1 MLMPY
6 TAASPRR
13 SPTVWVRALVL
24 VPALAAACAEAPPL
38 EPRPASAPLAARAG
52 TELPFRGRLEA
63 KETSVPTTGGRLV
76 HLEGGGT
83 ATHLGRFTVVAD
95 FTLRVPSLRV
105 EDTPESPA
113 TIRLVAANGDVLE
126 ARFTGQGVLSGTTV
140 LIVEHVTIVGGTGR
154 FAGATGSF
162 VQTRTLARPTG
173 LSSATFEGTIS
184 LAR

>member
-1 MLMPY
+1 MPF
-6 TAASPRR
+6 TAATLRR
-13 SPTVWVRALVL
+13 SPTVWTRALVL

-63 KETSVPTTGGRLV
+63 KESSVPTTGGRLV

>member
-1 MLMPY
+1 MPY

-38 EPRPASAPLAARAG
+38 GPHPADAPLAARAG
-52 TELPFRGRLEA
+52 TELPFRGKLEA
-63 KETSVPTTGGRLV
+63 QETSAPTTGGRLV
-76 HLEGGGT
+76 HLEGSGT
-83 ATHLGRFTVVAD
+83 ATRLGRFTVIAD
-95 FTLRVPSLRV
+95 FRLQVPSLRV

-113 TIRLVAANGDVLE
+113 TIRFVAANGDLLDG
-126 ARFTGQGVLSGTTV
+126 RFTGQGVLSGTTV
-140 LIVEHVTIVGGTGR
+140 TIIERVTIVGGTGR

-162 VQTRTLARPTG
+162 VQTRTLSRPTG
-173 LSSATFEGTIS
+173 RSTATFEGAIS